1 MCGGQN
7 KIVNDIQILKE
18 MISCK
23 VRVELQQE
31 YGKPPFVE
39 LIDKQ
44 ANTTVEIK
52 GLPHDSIVIRAEDF
66 KDPLTVFKGLKGERK
81 RADFVIVS
89 NDGIKKWIICIE
101 VKRGGRIRRHK
112 VIAQLRGAQCVMD
125 YCGSIGREFWTAK
138 GFLKGYEYRFV
149 GIARLSIQ
157 NQPTRTNASS
167 SYSKRPLHSRPDAF
181 LRILGRQSLYFNEL
195 I

>member
-1 MCGGQN
+1 M
-7 KIVNDIQILKE
+7 NDIEILKE

-23 VRVELQQE
+23 VQVKLHPED
-31 YGKPPFVE
+31 GKPLSVE
-39 LIDKQ
+39 LIDPR

-52 GLPHDSIVIRAEDF
+52 GLPYDSIVIKAEDF
-66 KDPLTVFKGLKGERK
+66 EDPITVFKGSMGEGR

-101 VKRGGRIRRHK
+101 VKRGRIYKGK
-112 VIAQLRGAQCVMD
+112 VIAQLRGAQCIMD
-125 YCGSIGREFWTAK
+125 YCKSIGREFWSAK
-138 GFLKGYEYRFV
+138 GFLSDYEYRFV

-157 NQPTRTNASS
+157 TQPTRSDTPDGP
-167 SYSKRPLHSRPDAF
+167 SKRKLHNRPEAF

-195 I
+195 T